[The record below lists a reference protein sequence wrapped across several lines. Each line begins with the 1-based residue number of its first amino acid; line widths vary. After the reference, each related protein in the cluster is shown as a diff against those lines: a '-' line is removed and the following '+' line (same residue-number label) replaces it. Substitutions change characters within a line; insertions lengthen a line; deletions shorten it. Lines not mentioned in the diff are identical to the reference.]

1 MAYLYV
7 LWAIEDELVKI
18 GISKQPKKRFST
30 HSGNSS
36 NPLSFMQ
43 RKLYKLECIEDA
55 RKLENATHD
64 ALTRLGFSYRNK
76 NELFKCSPADAIS
89 NIDSCALALGISA
102 LKNFPRD
109 FDELDK
115 MGLNFLDL
123 PYYLFDVPSATERR
137 AYFSGAG
144 AVLHV
149 LGSIDGLSLS
159 AKEIRMIVTPNTN
172 FLKNSTEMW
181 RLILDSVAII
191 VDDDPERLGLVR
203 QAYKKIERGHR
214 EAFDEWQEIEDDER
228 EKAA

>member
-43 RKLYKLECIEDA
+43 YKLYKLKCIEDA
-55 RKLENATHD
+55 RKLENATRD

-76 NELFKCSPADAIS
+76 NELFKCSPANAVS
-89 NIDSCALALGISA
+89 SIDNCAVALGIPA

-123 PYYLFDVPSATERR
+123 PYYLFDVPTATERR
-137 AYFSGAG
+137 AYFSGAE
-144 AVLHV
+144 AALHI

-159 AKEIRMIVTPNTN
+159 AQEIRMIVSPA
-172 FLKNSTEMW
+172 NSYSRNDIEMW
-181 RLILDSVAII
+181 RILLDSVAII
-191 VDDDPERLGLVR
+191 VGHDPERSRLVR
-203 QAYKKIERGHR
+203 NAYEKIEREHR
-214 EAFDEWQEIEDDER
+214 EAFDAWQETADDDHE
-228 EKAA
+228 EAA